1 MFNNDSEIRYLNECD
16 AVVYQNHQIS
26 LISNKLKQ
34 ENYKKI
40 LGKCNKIDMILFI
53 LSFNQTLQRFGI

>member
-16 AVVYQNHQIS
+16 TVVYQNHQIS

-34 ENYKKI
+34 ENFK
-40 LGKCNKIDMILFI
+40 FV
-53 LSFNQTLQRFGI
+53 R